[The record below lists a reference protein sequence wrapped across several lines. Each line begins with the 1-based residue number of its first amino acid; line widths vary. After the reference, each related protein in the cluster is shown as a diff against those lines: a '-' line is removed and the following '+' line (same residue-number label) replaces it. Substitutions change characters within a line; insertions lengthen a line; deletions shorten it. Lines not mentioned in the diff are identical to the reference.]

1 MTRLKDWLYPK
12 GMEQEREDITPGRKD
27 PEKIAT
33 SGKIAT
39 PEERQERLTEIIR
52 ANVAFPTLIK
62 TGHVIGA
69 IDTLNRMDGLY
80 AVPFGFN
87 DNRVI
92 NIICDERTKDL
103 IGQIGERTK
112 ALTIGQERLITPETI
127 LDNNSEVAIENE
139 KKASV

>member
-1 MTRLKDWLYPK
+1 MSN
-12 GMEQEREDITPGRKD
+12 REDITPT
-27 PEKIAT
+27 IY
-33 SGKIAT
+33 SGKDGNNHKGLIAD
-39 PEERQERLTEIIR
+39 PEERKEVLTDILR
-52 ANVAFPTLIK
+52 SKAAFPALIK
-62 TGHVIGA
+62 TGHVISA

-112 ALTIGQERLITPETI
+112 ALAIGQERPITPETI